1 MAGFL
6 RHKSDSLLR
15 AFRLP
20 VEDSQDLVM
29 SNTQPHEEHQS
40 PIKTPKQLIVTILL
54 SFIVPIIIIILLVK
68 LVTAGD
74 QVGAGSNTLGPEATQ
89 KRIAPIARLDLV
101 DASGPKVFKTGEQV
115 YKAVCAGCHDSGAAG
130 APKFADAAA
139 WAGPNATGLQSMVA
153 SVIKGKGAMPAKGGN
168 PALDDFEIARAVVY
182 MANSAGGKF
191 AEPAEPKPADAAAAP
206 AAAPATAT
214 AAAPAPVAAVAA
226 APAMAAA
233 APAAPAAA
241 AATNG
246 VGEKLY
252 KQACAA
258 CHNAGVAGAP
268 KFADKAAWAP
278 RIATGMDA
286 MVASVIAGKGIM
298 PAKGGAAGAS
308 DADLRA
314 ATQYMVDAAK

>member
-1 MAGFL
+1 MAGYSLVRSVQKL
-6 RHKSDSLLR
+6 RSHKSP
-15 AFRLP
+15 AK
-20 VEDSQDLVM
+20 DSQDLVM

-40 PIKTPKQLIVTILL
+40 PIKTPKQLIITIVL
-54 SFIVPIIIIILLVK
+54 SFILPIIIIILLVK
-68 LVTAGD
+68 LVTTGE
-74 QVGAGSNTLGPEATQ
+74 QVGAGSDILSPEATQ
-89 KRIAPIARLDLV
+89 KRIAPVAKLDLV

-153 SVIKGKGAMPAKGGN
+153 SVVKGKGAMPAKGGN
-168 PALDDFEIARAVVY
+168 PALDDFEIERAVVY
-182 MANSAGGKF
+182 LANSAGGKF
-191 AEPAEPKPADAAAAP
+191 AEPAEPKPAEAPAASAPAAPMAAAPMVAVATP
-206 AAAPATAT
+206 AAAPAP
-214 AAAPAPVAAVAA
+214 APAP
-226 APAMAAA
+226 APA
-233 APAAPAAA
+233 
-241 AATNG
+241 TND

-258 CHNAGVAGAP
+258 CHIAGVAGAP
-268 KFADKAAWAP
+268 KFGDKTAWAP

-286 MVASVIAGKGIM
+286 MVAAVIKGKGIM
-298 PAKGGAAGAS
+298 PAKGGAANAS

>member
-1 MAGFL
+1 
-6 RHKSDSLLR
+6 
-15 AFRLP
+15 
-20 VEDSQDLVM
+20 M
-29 SNTQPHEEHQS
+29 SNTQPHEEHHS
-40 PIKTPKQLIVTILL
+40 PIKTPKQLIVTIVL
-54 SFIVPIIIIILLVK
+54 SFILPVIIIILLVQ
-68 LVTAGD
+68 LVITGE
-74 QVGAGSNTLGPEATQ
+74 QVGAGSDTLTPEATQ
-89 KRIAPIARLDLV
+89 KRIAPVAKLALV
-101 DASGPKVFKTGEQV
+101 DASGPKVFKTGAQV

-153 SVIKGKGAMPAKGGN
+153 NVVKGKGAMPAKGGN
-168 PALDDFEIARAVVY
+168 PALDDFEIERAVVY

-191 AEPAEPKPADAAAAP
+191 AEPAEPKPAAASAAAAPPAAPVAPMVAVTVATPAPAVKPPAAAAP
-206 AAAPATAT
+206 APATSD
-214 AAAPAPVAAVAA
+214 
-226 APAMAAA
+226 
-233 APAAPAAA
+233 
-241 AATNG
+241 

-258 CHNAGVAGAP
+258 CHIAGVAGAP
-268 KFADKAAWAP
+268 KFGDKTAWAP

-286 MVASVIAGKGIM
+286 MVAAVISGKGIM

>member
-1 MAGFL
+1 
-6 RHKSDSLLR
+6 
-15 AFRLP
+15 
-20 VEDSQDLVM
+20 M
-29 SNTQPHEEHQS
+29 SNTQPHEEHES
-40 PIKTPKQLIVTILL
+40 IIKTPKQLIVTIVL
-54 SFIVPIIIIILLVK
+54 SFVLPIIIIILLVK
-68 LVTAGD
+68 LVTTGD
-74 QVGAGSNTLGPEATQ
+74 QVGAGSDILGPEATQ
-89 KRIAPIARLDLV
+89 KRIAPVAKLDLV

-115 YKAVCAGCHDSGAAG
+115 YTAVCAGCHIAGAAG

-139 WAGPNATGLQSMVA
+139 WSAPIATGLQSMIA

-182 MANSAGGKF
+182 MANAAGGKF
-191 AEPAEPKPADAAAAP
+191 AEPAEPKPAEAPAPAAAAPAMAPVMAPAVAAPKASAVVAAAP
-206 AAAPATAT
+206 AAAPAT
-214 AAAPAPVAAVAA
+214 
-226 APAMAAA
+226 
-233 APAAPAAA
+233 
-241 AATNG
+241 ND

-258 CHNAGVAGAP
+258 CHVAGVAGAP

-286 MVASVIAGKGIM
+286 LVAAVVAGKGIM

-308 DADLRA
+308 EADLRA